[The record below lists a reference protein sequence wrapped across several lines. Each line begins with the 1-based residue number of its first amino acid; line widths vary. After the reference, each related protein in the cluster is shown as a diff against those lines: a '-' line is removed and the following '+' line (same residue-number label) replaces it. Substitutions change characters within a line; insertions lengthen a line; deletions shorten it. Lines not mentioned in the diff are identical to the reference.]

1 MREFRQE
8 VYEVERE
15 DYMDFWKR
23 LKKDKIKVD
32 SDAGKN
38 EKDVEHCFIRDLA
51 TNEILAE
58 QTYDP
63 ITEIPHYYIYEL
75 EYENMEPPKPH
86 VNVELTEEE
95 TKEFFRLLGEAVK
108 EQAQKKGVKS
118 NG

>member
-38 EKDVEHCFIRDLA
+38 EKDVKHCFIRDLA
-51 TNEILAE
+51 TNEMLAE

-75 EYENMEPPKPH
+75 EYENMEP
-86 VNVELTEEE
+86 TEEE
-95 TKEFFRLLGEAVK
+95 TKEFFRLLGKAVK

>member
-15 DYMDFWKR
+15 DYIDFWKR

-32 SDAGKN
+32 SDAGK
-38 EKDVEHCFIRDLA
+38 DVKHCFIRDLT
-51 TNEILAE
+51 TNEVLAE
-58 QTYDP
+58 QTYDT

-108 EQAQKKGVKS
+108 EQAQKGVKS